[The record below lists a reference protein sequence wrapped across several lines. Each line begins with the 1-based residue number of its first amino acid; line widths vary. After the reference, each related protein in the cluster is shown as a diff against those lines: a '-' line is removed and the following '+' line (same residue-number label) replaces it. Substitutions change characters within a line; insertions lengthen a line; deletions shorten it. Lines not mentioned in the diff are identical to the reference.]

1 MEHGDISYISLLV
14 IVLLALFVP
23 IVINKFKFLPI
34 PIVVG
39 EIIAGMIVGK
49 SGLGLIEESSWLTF
63 LYTFGL
69 VFLMFLSGLEID
81 FKFIKPA
88 RREGQK
94 WHKDPVVT
102 AIMIFVMTL
111 SFSFA
116 ISSLLKNMGLVRNAY
131 LMTLILST
139 TSLGIVVPILKE
151 KNLIN
156 TDFGQTILLSA
167 IVSDFGTMTL
177 ITFFIAFYTSGATY
191 KVLLSLLL
199 FVAFFV
205 VHKAASKVTKNKV
218 IEDIL
223 HELSHATSQIQ
234 VRGTFALILVFI
246 ALSQVLG
253 TEIILG
259 AFLAGVIVS
268 FITEGEGSQLSSK
281 LDAIGYGFFIPI
293 FFIMVGANFD
303 IKDVLSNPKAVIL
316 MPGLLAAAYAVK
328 FIPALMLKR
337 SYPLKMAS
345 AAGFLLS
352 SRLSL
357 IIAASAIGLKLGIL
371 SKEVNGSVILVA
383 IATCTLSPLFFN
395 HMMGK
400 VEEPE
405 KKKTFI
411 IGINEKSLL
420 IIRRLKKIGVDVVAI
435 AFREDK
441 IDSSAYA
448 GGSLHIGDPSD
459 MEWLR
464 STGIE
469 QAKTVVV
476 SYADENIYPKV
487 CKICDV
493 LKRDVGIEKVILATN
508 NSKVPSCI
516 DLESVVAIS
525 PDFASALI
533 IENLI
538 IAPNATEILF
548 QHQDEFYVA
557 EIKVHNLDI
566 AGRAISKL
574 SLPGDCLILSILR
587 EDEKIIPHGNDVL
600 EFGDT
605 LMIVGSREDVERVR
619 FMFSGIQYL
628 GGA

>member
-1 MEHGDISYISLLV
+1 M
-14 IVLLALFVP
+14 P
-23 IVINKFKFLPI
+23 IVIRKLKFLPI

-49 SGLGLIEESSWLTF
+49 SGFGLIEDSSWLTF

-81 FKFIKPA
+81 FKFIKPVK
-88 RREGQK
+88 REGQK
-94 WHKDPVVT
+94 WYKDPVAT
-102 AIMIFVMTL
+102 ALVIFAMTL
-111 SFSFA
+111 GFSFA
-116 ISSLLKNMGLVRNAY
+116 ISSVLKDRGLVRDAY

-191 KVLLSLLL
+191 KVLLSFLL

-205 VHKAASKVTKNKV
+205 VYKAASKVVKNKV
-218 IEDIL
+218 IEDIM
-223 HELSHATSQIQ
+223 HELSHATSQIK

-246 ALSQVLG
+246 ALSQLLG

-268 FITEGEGSQLSSK
+268 FITEGESSQLSSK

-303 IKDVLSNPKAVIL
+303 IKDVLSNPKALIL
-316 MPGLLAAAYAVK
+316 LPGLLAAAYAVK
-328 FIPALMLKR
+328 FIPSLMLR
-337 SYPLKMAS
+337 GTYPLKMAS

-395 HMMGK
+395 HMMGRA
-400 VEEPE
+400 EEPE
-405 KKKTFI
+405 RKKTFVV
-411 IGINEKSLL
+411 GINEKSLIL
-420 IIRRLKKIGVDVVAI
+420 IRRLKKSGVDVVAI
-435 AFREDK
+435 AFTEDK
-441 IDSSAYA
+441 FEGAAYA
-448 GGSLHIGDPSD
+448 GENLYIGDPSD
-459 MEWLR
+459 VEWLKA
-464 STGIE
+464 TGIE
-469 QAKTVVV
+469 EARNVVV
-476 SYADENIYPKV
+476 SYTDENMHS
-487 CKICDV
+487 KICRVCDV
-493 LKRDVGIEKVILATN
+493 LKKGMGIEKVILATN
-508 NSKVPSCI
+508 NSKAPDCVDI
-516 DLESVVAIS
+516 ENVVAIS

-538 IAPNATEILF
+538 IAPNASEMFL

-557 EIKVHNLDI
+557 EVRVHNPDI
-566 AGRAISKL
+566 SGMAVSRL

-587 EDEKIIPHGNDVL
+587 GDEKIIPHGNDVL

-605 LMIVGSREDVERVR
+605 LMMVGSREDVERVR